1 MNWKKSLPVALTILA
16 TLSIVAYLICDGYND
31 FVRVLSEVRPKYLF
45 YALLASVGTY
55 IFIGLSLW
63 EVLRLL
69 GYRIQMGAVISIAF
83 VSTTI
88 NYVVSSMG
96 VSGFALRA
104 HLLQKRNV
112 PFAQSVTTSVVISVL
127 MYFIL
132 AVIIFMGTI
141 LLLLKSGGNKHEMI
155 EGVLGVLA
163 LLGICFGFAKA
174 FFDHEF
180 RYKWIRAIWHGLNH
194 IIYFFSGP
202 LIPKEN
208 FISFESQLEEG
219 IRMIHSKKSKFTGA
233 ILYICADWV
242 FTILVLY
249 LGFLAV
255 GIKMPVGSLVAGFA
269 LGMVTTLIPVLPS
282 GLGAMELTMSG
293 IYASMGVDWN
303 EAFVACLIFRLA
315 YYIVPAFLSIFIYW
329 GLKLS
334 EPLDLAE
341 EKKAELEISK
351 GAGQ

>member
-1 MNWKKSLPVALTILA
+1 MNTKKLVPVVLSILA
-16 TLSIVAYLICDGYND
+16 TFTVVAYLVCDGYND
-31 FVRVLSEVRPKYLF
+31 FVKVLADVRPKYLLW
-45 YALLASVGTY
+45 AMLASAGTY
-55 IFIGLSLW
+55 VFVGLSLW

-69 GYRIQMGAVISIAF
+69 GYRIQLGAVISIAF

-104 HLLQKRNV
+104 HLLRKRGV

-132 AVIIFMGTI
+132 AVIIMMGTV
-141 LLLLKSGGNKHEMI
+141 LLLIKSGGSKHEMV
-155 EGVLGVLA
+155 EGVAGALM

-180 RYKWIRAIWHGLNH
+180 RYKWIRALWHGLNH

-202 LIPKEN
+202 LIPKES
-208 FISFESQLEEG
+208 FISFETQLEEG
-219 IRMIHSKKSKFTGA
+219 ILMIHSKKSKFTVA
-233 ILYICADWV
+233 ILCICGDWV
-242 FTILVLY
+242 FSILVLY
-249 LGFLAV
+249 MGFLAV

-282 GLGAMELTMSG
+282 GLGAMELTMSA
-293 IYASMGVDWN
+293 IYANMGIDWN
-303 EAFVACLIFRLA
+303 EAFVACLIFRVA
-315 YYIVPAFLSIFIYW
+315 YYVVPSFLSIFIYW

-341 EKKAELEISK
+341 EKEAELNIIK
-351 GAGQ
+351 GAAK